1 MAKKPFSIP
10 KLTTYEDILGLNT
23 GSDAKEEVVYI
34 PYDYLH
40 RSPYQYRDWGRT
52 NEQIQEQVESL
63 AFDIEVDGRI
73 QQPCIVRETIPGK
86 TDDYEIVA
94 GHHRILAAK
103 YLTEVK
109 KLDGFKEVP
118 CLVRELSDAQAEYL
132 CNSSNNLRPK
142 TDYQIMHELETKMR
156 LLKEHP
162 EEFPHLTGPGR
173 MVDKLAKEMNL
184 SKSTVGEYLQISKN
198 LSKDAMESF
207 ESGQLN
213 KSAAVTLSSLSHEEQ
228 DRLIGAGV
236 TKQKEIKA
244 YKNKSTTITDTVR
257 TVKSTDDSSRTS
269 VPNFGRDVHEDD
281 GLNFGSDVIIEDIV
295 PDFDSDYTEQEELRR
310 SNEEIKRAIEAWVDV
325 IIEDIVPDFD
335 SRRAIEA
342 WAKEDLPQSGKCDSG
357 RCRGYTDIA
366 NTFVFCGR
374 RYCTDCLYELIMD
387 LADAGVITLDT
398 SAMESKG
405 IAIHA

>member
-10 KLTTYEDILGLNT
+10 KLTTYEDILGLSS
-23 GSDAKEEVVYI
+23 GDGVKEEIVYI
-34 PYDYLH
+34 PYEYLH

-73 QQPCIVRETIPGK
+73 QQPCIVRETMTGK
-86 TDDYEIVA
+86 KDDYEIVA

-109 KLDGFKEVP
+109 KLGGFKEVP

-184 SKSTVGEYLQISKN
+184 SRSTVGEYLQISKN
-198 LSKDAMESF
+198 LSEDAMKSF
-207 ESGQLN
+207 ESGVLN
-213 KSAAVTLSSLSHEEQ
+213 KSAAVSMSGLPHVEQ
-228 DRLIGAGV
+228 DRLVAAGV
-236 TKQKEIKA
+236 TKQKDIKA
-244 YKNKSTTITDTVR
+244 YKEEIIGQRTHSITAA
-257 TVKSTDDSSRTS
+257 VKSADDGSRTS
-269 VPNFGRDVHEDD
+269 VPNFGTNEHEDD
-281 GLNFGSDVIIEDIV
+281 GLNFGTDVIIEDIV
-295 PDFDSDYTEQEELRR
+295 PDFDSDYAEQEELRR
-310 SNEEIKRAIEAWVDV
+310 SNEEIKRAIEEWT
-325 IIEDIVPDFD
+325 
-335 SRRAIEA
+335 
-342 WAKEDLPQSGKCDSG
+342 KEEVPQSGKCDSG
-357 RCRGYTDIA
+357 RCSGYTDIA

-374 RYCTDCLYELIMD
+374 RYCMGCLYELIMD